1 MAVHAPSR
9 PAPWPM
15 AAASSDQR
23 GNDAV
28 GVLPLRHYFLA
39 ALSRVSRAW
48 RRSTAR
54 LDAWM
59 AAAPAIPR
67 APESIAPTGPRRR

>member
-1 MAVHAPSR
+1 MHAPSR
-9 PAPWPM
+9 PPPRPV
-15 AAASSDQR
+15 AAANFEQR
-23 GNDAV
+23 GNEVV
-28 GVLPLRHYFLA
+28 GVLHLYRCFFA
-39 ALSRVSRAW
+39 ALSRVSRAR
-48 RRSTAR
+48 RRSIAR